1 MRRSRILIAAIL
13 LAIIGTIVPIAG
25 VLYTSWR
32 VAVGAEQERLTMIA
46 NQVITR
52 ADKSFAEAR
61 EALHAMA
68 ASELPPC
75 SPEHIARMRRLTL
88 DSASVG
94 EIGYFDNH
102 RLKCTSWGMVEEDIQ
117 QRRGDY
123 MTADGIDVAVHVVP
137 LVSLSKPKIALQYQA
152 YNVLV
157 DPQRFIDVMVDP
169 GIRLALANEHGFK
182 IAELNAPDAELV
194 KSLLASPRD
203 GMDADSLYAAARGDG
218 WIAVAMEPRAAMA
231 KALRRQQLM
240 LLPVGAFIAI
250 FIVGIVVWFSRKRL
264 SPLGELM
271 LAVQNREFIVEYQPM
286 IDLATHACVG
296 GEALVRWRRP
306 DGSLVR
312 PNLFIPLAEDSG
324 LIKAI
329 TDQVVETV
337 VHDLGKL
344 LLTDRA
350 LHISI
355 NVCAEDLKTGRIL
368 PVLQKALEYTGILT
382 RQIWLEIT
390 ERSFLEIDAAR
401 STIVKARELGFPVA
415 IDDFGT
421 GYSSLQYLEG
431 VPLDTLKI
439 DKSFIDTIGRS
450 TAISSVTPHIID
462 MARTLNLVIVAE
474 GVETQEQCDYLTTL
488 GVDFGQ
494 GWLFAHPMPPGDF
507 IAFCSHGR
515 QKPGSGAQSAPHQE
529 RAAALPV
536 GPEISPQ
543 GI

>member
-13 LAIIGTIVPIAG
+13 LAVIGTIVPIAG

-32 VAVGAEQERLTMIA
+32 VAVGAEQDRLAVIA
-46 NQVITR
+46 DQAIAR
-52 ADKSFAEAR
+52 ADKSFAEGR
-61 EALHAMA
+61 DALHSMA
-68 ASELPPC
+68 ASELEPC

-88 DSASVG
+88 DSISVG
-94 EIGYFDNH
+94 EIGYFENH
-102 RLKCTSWGMVEEDIQ
+102 RLKCTSWGMVDEVIEQ
-117 QRRGDY
+117 KPGEYVTQ
-123 MTADGIDVAVHVVP
+123 DGIEVAPNVVP
-137 LVSLSKPKIALQYQA
+137 LVSLSKPKIAMQYRA

-169 GIRLALANEHGFK
+169 SIRLALANDRGVE
-182 IAELNAPDAELV
+182 IAELNAPDPRLV
-194 KSLLASPRD
+194 TSLLASPRK
-203 GMDADSLYAAARGDG
+203 GMDDVSLYAAARGSN
-218 WIAVAMEPRAAMA
+218 WVAVVMEPRGAMA
-231 KALRRQQLM
+231 KNLRRQQLM
-240 LLPVGAFIAI
+240 LLPVGAFIAA

-271 LAVQNREFIVEYQPM
+271 LAVQNREFIVHYQPM
-286 IDLATHACVG
+286 IDLKTGGCVG

-312 PNLFIPLAEDSG
+312 PNLFIPLAEESG
-324 LIKAI
+324 LIQAI
-329 TDQVVETV
+329 TDQVIETV
-337 VHDLGKL
+337 IHDLGKL
-344 LLTDRA
+344 LLTDRS
-350 LHISI
+350 LHISV
-355 NVCAEDLKTGRIL
+355 NLCAEDLKTGRIL
-368 PVLQKALEYTGILT
+368 PVLQKALEYTGILP

-401 STIVKARELGFPVA
+401 STIVKAREMGFPIA

-431 VPLDTLKI
+431 LPLDTLKI

-462 MARTLNLVIVAE
+462 MARTLKLIIVAE
-474 GVETQEQCDYLTTL
+474 GVETQEQCDYLNAL

-494 GWLFAHPMPPGDF
+494 GWLFAHPMPAGEF
-507 IAFCSHGR
+507 IAFCSRGAET
-515 QKPGSGAQSAPHQE
+515 PGGLQPTPHQA
-529 RAAALPV
+529 RTLDPM
-536 GPEISPQ
+536 GPEAAPQ

>member
-13 LAIIGTIVPIAG
+13 LAIIGTIVPIAA

-32 VAVGAEQERLTMIA
+32 VAVASEQDRLTVIA
-46 NQVITR
+46 KQAIAR

-61 EALHAMA
+61 DALHAMA
-68 ASELPPC
+68 ASDLLPC
-75 SPEHIARMRRLTL
+75 SPEHITRMRRLTL
-88 DSASVG
+88 DSISVG
-94 EIGYFDNH
+94 EIGYFENR
-102 RLKCTSWGMVEEDIQ
+102 RLKCTSWGIVGEDIEQ
-117 QRRGDY
+117 KPGDY
-123 MTADGIDVAVHVVP
+123 VTPDGITVAVHIVP

-169 GIRLALANEHGFK
+169 SIRLALANDRGVE
-182 IAELNAPDAELV
+182 IAELNAPDAGLV

-203 GMDADSLYAAARGDG
+203 GMDDATLYTVAHGGG
-218 WIAVAMEPRAAMA
+218 WIAAAMEPRGAME
-231 KALRRQQLM
+231 KNLRRQQLM
-240 LLPVGAFIAI
+240 LLPVGAFIAA
-250 FIVGIVVWFSRKRL
+250 FIVGIVIWFSRKRL
-264 SPLGELM
+264 SPLSELM
-271 LAVQNREFIVEYQPM
+271 LAVQNREFIVHYQPM
-286 IDLATHACVG
+286 IDLRTRACVG
-296 GEALVRWRRP
+296 GEALIRWRRP

-312 PNLFIPLAEDSG
+312 PNLFIPLAEESG
-324 LIKAI
+324 LIQPI
-329 TDQVVETV
+329 TDQVIEAVI
-337 VHDLGKL
+337 HDLGKL
-344 LLTDRA
+344 LLTDRT

-355 NVCAEDLKTGRIL
+355 NLCAEDLKTGRIL

-401 STIVKARELGFPVA
+401 STIVKARDLGFPIA

-431 VPLDTLKI
+431 LPLDTLKI

-450 TAISSVTPHIID
+450 SAISSVTPHIID

-474 GVETQEQCDYLTTL
+474 GVETQEQCDFLGAL
-488 GVDFGQ
+488 GVDYGQ
-494 GWLFAHPMPPGDF
+494 GWLFAHPMPAGEF
-507 IAFCSHGR
+507 IAFCR
-515 QKPGSGAQSAPHQE
+515 RKEKPGNSEQSAPRGAE
-529 RAAALPV
+529 LLIGSEAAPK
-536 GPEISPQ
+536 